1 MNVLEQYQVRG
12 RRAAEI
18 AASIEAAVR
27 DGRLV
32 PGTHLPTVRDLAR
45 DLEVSPATV
54 AAAYASLRRRGLV
67 TARGRLGTQVAARPP
82 LPVQPAAPLPAGVRD
97 LATGNPDPELL
108 PRVGVVLGRL
118 DLGSRLYDERSNLP
132 ALVEA
137 AVAQLGRDGV
147 PPGPVVVVSGAMDG
161 VERVLAAHLRPGDRV
176 AVEDPGYPRVF
187 DLLAALGLVAAPV
200 RLDGG
205 GPLPGDLDRALAG
218 GAVAFV
224 VTPRAQNPTGA
235 AIGADRA
242 AELRRVLDGH
252 PRVLVVEDDHAAMV
266 AGAPYRTLCPDR
278 GRWAVVRSVAKALGP
293 DLRVAMLTGDP
304 DTVGRVEGRQL
315 LGPGWVS
322 HVLQA
327 VVAELWA
334 DPGTAEVLG
343 AATAAY
349 AGRRAALLGALA
361 RHGAAGQGDSG
372 MNVWVAVPEEART
385 VARLLEAGWAVA
397 AGERYRLRSGPAVRV
412 TVSTLRDPAEA
423 ERLAATLAAALRPER
438 RTWSA

>member
-147 PPGPVVVVSGAMDG
+147 PPGPVVVV
-161 VERVLAAHLRPGDRV
+161 
-176 AVEDPGYPRVF
+176 
-187 DLLAALGLVAAPV
+187 
-200 RLDGG
+200 GG
-205 GPLPGDLDRALAG
+205 
-218 GAVAFV
+218 
-224 VTPRAQNPTGA
+224 TP
-235 AIGADRA
+235 
-242 AELRRVLDGH
+242 
-252 PRVLVVEDDHAAMV
+252 
-266 AGAPYRTLCPDR
+266 
-278 GRWAVVRSVAKALGP
+278 
-293 DLRVAMLTGDP
+293 
-304 DTVGRVEGRQL
+304 
-315 LGPGWVS
+315 
-322 HVLQA
+322 
-327 VVAELWA
+327 
-334 DPGTAEVLG
+334 
-343 AATAAY
+343 
-349 AGRRAALLGALA
+349 
-361 RHGAAGQGDSG
+361 
-372 MNVWVAVPEEART
+372 
-385 VARLLEAGWAVA
+385 
-397 AGERYRLRSGPAVRV
+397 
-412 TVSTLRDPAEA
+412 
-423 ERLAATLAAALRPER
+423 
-438 RTWSA
+438 